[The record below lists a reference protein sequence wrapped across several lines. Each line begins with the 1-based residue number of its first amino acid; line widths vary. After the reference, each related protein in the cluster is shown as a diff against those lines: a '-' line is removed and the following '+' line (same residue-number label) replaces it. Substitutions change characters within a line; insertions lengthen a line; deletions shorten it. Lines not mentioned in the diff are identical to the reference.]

1 MASQDY
7 PQQGFVPP
15 KSCLRYDVNV
25 LQDIPASRFG
35 DIFITLNSVSPPH
48 PSLVQGVWEFT
59 EPEPSAASLDAQSRL
74 ISIQNTRGLNYGFYW
89 TGRGLLEDA
98 LTSGLKM
105 AVGLGATVP
114 FHVVFHPQP
123 LDTTE
128 FLYRHSGLRHNL
140 VKTILQAI
148 RALILVVEIVLILLG
163 RIHTPGS
170 KAKVRVNLSRAIRT

>member
-7 PQQGFVPP
+7 QQQDFVPP

-35 DIFITLNSVSPPH
+35 NIFITLNSVSPPH

-59 EPEPSAASLDAQSRL
+59 EPEPSAASLDAQARL
-74 ISIQNTRGLNYGFYW
+74 ISIQSTRCLNYGFNW

-105 AVGLGATVP
+105 AIGLGATVP
-114 FHVVFHPQP
+114 FRVAFHPQP

-128 FLYRHSGLRHNL
+128 FLYRHSGLRYNL
-140 VKTILQAI
+140 VKTVLQAI
-148 RALILVVEIVLILLG
+148 RALILVVEIILILIG
-163 RIHTPGS
+163 SIHTPAP
-170 KAKVRVNLSRAIRT
+170 KARARVNLSRGIRT